1 MSYLWRWSGDPAV
14 EAAGDSTDAKA
25 TDVISHVAVTDDEK
39 WNESLARMRPDIKPT
54 DAVFTNKKAEFDTD
68 LSTASGLS
76 VDQVLRKHF
85 SRYEVR
91 KLSEYVDK
99 KREPH
104 LHAQQKQDEAAY
116 KALLQS
122 EAWRNEMRETA
133 SPLSTKLTM
142 AYFGFPVEPLTM
154 EDLFPGLNPAFF
166 SSTKDHDTA
175 SDNEGMFVPADK
187 RPLRFLN
194 NYDKRSYGKDNS
206 HSKCLR
212 SYCYR
217 LVASRLRG

>member
-1 MSYLWRWSGDPAV
+1 MSFLWRRSGEPAI
-14 EAAGDSTDAKA
+14 EPPGDSTDTTA
-25 TDVISHVAVTDDEK
+25 TGSKITVVVTDEEK
-39 WNESLARMRPDIKPT
+39 WTRSLARMRPEIKPT
-54 DAVFTNKKAEFDTD
+54 DAGFINKKAEFDKEV
-68 LSTASGLS
+68 STASGLS

-91 KLSEYVDK
+91 KLRDFADK

-104 LHAQQKQDEAAY
+104 LHAQQKQDATAY

-122 EAWRNEMRETA
+122 STWNGAEGSA

-154 EDLFPGLNPAFF
+154 QDLFPSLNPAIL
-166 SSTKDHDTA
+166 SSTDDHDSA
-175 SDNEGMFVPADK
+175 SENRSMFVPADK

-194 NYDKRSYGKDNS
+194 KYDSRGWGKDNS
-206 HSKCLR
+206 HSEY
-212 SYCYR
+212 SDDF
-217 LVASRLRG
+217 VAA